1 MAAVVHRSRINK
13 RNNGFQ
19 HHRSFISLLP
29 LTSSYHHSASGSA
42 ANLASMHG
50 CSTHA
55 LPEHPSCSA
64 TRWQQCPG
72 LLIQVRTRFADPSC
86 SATRWQQC
94 PGFKSLRTR
103 SADPSCSATRWHQCP
118 GFESILL
125 CIYDR
130 HHRDQMLSCS
140 SWPTH
145 FHPMPYSYQSSTL
158 AARPSRP
165 QLRRWGY
172 SGRCSSAFRP
182 LRPLAPQRL
191 ALSPG
196 RFMPYLDRSCPA

>member
-1 MAAVVHRSRINK
+1 M
-13 RNNGFQ
+13 
-19 HHRSFISLLP
+19 HHP
-29 LTSSYHHSASGSA
+29 ASGPA
-42 ANLASMHG
+42 ANLASVPGVLHP
-50 CSTHA
+50 CSAGAPILLCHSLASMPWVTHPSAGSLRRPILLCHSLATMPWVTHLTSLVLRPHLA
-55 LPEHPSCSA
+55 LPSTGIRARGVVPMLCGCMPSDRYRHRIDIVI
-64 TRWQQCPG
+64 T
-72 LLIQVRTRFADPSC
+72 
-86 SATRWQQC
+86 
-94 PGFKSLRTR
+94 
-103 SADPSCSATRWHQCP
+103 
-118 GFESILL
+118 

-130 HHRDQMLSCS
+130 HHRDQLLSCS

-182 LRPLAPQRL
+182 LRVLAPQRL

-196 RFMPYLDRSCPA
+196 RCMPYLDRSCPA